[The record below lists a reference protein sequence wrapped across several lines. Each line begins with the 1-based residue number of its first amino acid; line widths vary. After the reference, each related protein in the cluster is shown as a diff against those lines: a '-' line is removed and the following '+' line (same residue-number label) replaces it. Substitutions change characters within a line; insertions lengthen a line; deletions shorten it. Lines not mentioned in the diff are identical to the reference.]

1 MQVSVNIK
9 VDEFFAIWLGE
20 PCNRCIFDEISRAAQ
35 DLDAGKPANFDF
47 SVFETAAKS
56 ATIPQRHK
64 PPTSSSASLARIQI
78 EKIAKPQATPQKS
91 EIPEAVGTQIPT
103 FYGKA
108 DNAKE
113 IEAVEKVSKDF
124 SVEKLG
130 SLFQEFCRL
139 PKCFAPLIAKT
150 HDFSNGGLAKFWK
163 ENLLG
168 KDPNGRFFSLIVGND
183 RDFIFPSDLTP
194 FVRTIVETHVSLQFL
209 KDEALFQEKFID
221 FIVTR
226 CFFIMDTDLR
236 GTTGLHQFRKMDLAG
251 VFYNAEKM
259 SDVNDSHHI
268 FNYQHF
274 YVAFC
279 KFWDLD
285 GDSDGFITKDDLMKF
300 NDSAILPVIIERF
313 FKSSFYPR
321 ASNKKPTLD
330 FTSFAYFLMSSEDKT
345 NLTSINF
352 WYRLCDLDDDGVLSM
367 KEIEEL
373 YEMQFERMRITGNET
388 IPFEDILRQLM
399 DMIHAEDAACVTVSD
414 LLRSKLADVFYNTI
428 FDLQKFLIRE
438 YQFQPNTNFDDMTK
452 HLSPWELYVL
462 IEYDQLVNE
471 GG

>member
-1 MQVSVNIK
+1 M
-9 VDEFFAIWLGE
+9 
-20 PCNRCIFDEISRAAQ
+20 
-35 DLDAGKPANFDF
+35 
-47 SVFETAAKS
+47 
-56 ATIPQRHK
+56 
-64 PPTSSSASLARIQI
+64 
-78 EKIAKPQATPQKS
+78 
-91 EIPEAVGTQIPT
+91 
-103 FYGKA
+103 
-108 DNAKE
+108 
-113 IEAVEKVSKDF
+113 
-124 SVEKLG
+124 
-130 SLFQEFCRL
+130 
-139 PKCFAPLIAKT
+139 
-150 HDFSNGGLAKFWK
+150 
-163 ENLLG
+163 
-168 KDPNGRFFSLIVGND
+168 IVGRG
-183 RDFIFPSDLTP
+183 RDYVKPNDLTP
-194 FVRTIVETHVSLQFL
+194 FVRRIVETHVSLQFL
-209 KDEALFQEKFID
+209 KEEALFQEKFVD

-236 GTTGLHQFRKMDLAG
+236 GTASLHQFRKMDLAG

-300 NDSAILPVIIERF
+300 NDSAILPIIIERF
-313 FKSSFYPR
+313 FQSSFYPR
-321 ASNKKPTLD
+321 LSNKKQTMD

-352 WYRLCDLDDDGVLSM
+352 WYRLCDLDDDGVLSL

-373 YEMQFERMRITGNET
+373 YDMQFERMRITGNET
-388 IPFEDILRQLM
+388 IPFEDIIRQLM
-399 DMIHAEDAACVTVSD
+399 DMVHAQDTAYVTVSD
-414 LLRSKLADVFYNTI
+414 LLTSKLADVFYNTI

-438 YQFQPNTNFDDMTK
+438 YQFQPNSNFDDMTK